1 MENKFLGQKTKNDEN
16 NENNIEKNNEKEHC
30 LYKEWNKK
38 YKCYKF
44 CKLPIC
50 KNKNN
55 LNYCGNHLPLGEEG
69 PNGKMIKCE
78 ICNQN
83 ISLNI
88 MQNHLKK
95 CKKNKEKKYKEIN
108 NENII
113 TPRLWIKKELKLG
126 DIDEK
131 VINNISEKI
140 KLMYTKINPII
151 IINKLLKEEIL
162 QKFYKEELNGKNN
175 KNLKQEISIYCN
187 ALQDKIFEINK
198 DEKNIENKDNNIL
211 IIELGCGAGGLSK
224 TFQICDDNKN
234 NFSFLLID
242 RMKYRSKNK
251 YDNLIKS
258 KLKKGELN
266 REIIDIKN
274 LSLNNYY
281 NLYNNFCFISKHL
294 CGEACELSLNKIINI
309 INEHKNENNNKKYNI
324 IIATCCHYLLN
335 SETYC
340 NFKLFEE
347 YNFNKEEFDLMTRL
361 SSWSTLKNENDKNYK
376 LGKEI
381 KTLLD
386 YGRCIY
392 LKNNGFKEIKLIE
405 YIDSDITKENII
417 ILAKI

>member
-1 MENKFLGQKTKNDEN
+1 MEKKILGHKMKLNEENIINKEEVN
-16 NENNIEKNNEKEHC
+16 C

-38 YKCYKF
+38 YKCYKY

-69 PNGKMIKCE
+69 PNGIMTKCE

-83 ISLNI
+83 IGSNI
-88 MQNHLKK
+88 MQTHLKK
-95 CKKNKEKKYKEIN
+95 CKKNNDNKYKEIN

-113 TPRLWIKKELKLG
+113 TPRIWIKKEFKLG
-126 DIDEK
+126 NIDEK
-131 VINNISEKI
+131 LIKVISEKVNLMFNKINPKIINNI
-140 KLMYTKINPII
+140 
-151 IINKLLKEEIL
+151 LLKEEML
-162 QKFYKEELNGKNN
+162 SRFSSDELNGKNN

-187 ALQDKIFEINK
+187 AIEENLFNSNENNNK
-198 DEKNIENKDNNIL
+198 EKSNIL

-224 TFQICDDNKN
+224 TFQLCDNNEN

-258 KLKKGELN
+258 KLNKGKLQ

-274 LSLNNYY
+274 ISLKNY
-281 NLYNNFCFISKHL
+281 LVQYNNFCFISKHL
-294 CGEACELSLNKIINI
+294 CGEACELSLKKIINI
-309 INEHKNENNNKKYNI
+309 IKNNKIDNKKFNI

-340 NFKLFEE
+340 NFRLFEE
-347 YNFNKEEFDLMTRL
+347 YNFSKEEFDLMTRL
-361 SSWSTLKNENDKNYK
+361 SSWGTLKNEKDKNFI
-376 LGKEI
+376 LGKQI
-381 KTLLD
+381 KYLLD
-386 YGRCIY
+386 YGRCLY
-392 LKNNGFKEIKLIE
+392 LKNNNFKEVKIIE
-405 YIDSDITKENII
+405 YINLDVTKENTI
-417 ILAKI
+417 ILAKF